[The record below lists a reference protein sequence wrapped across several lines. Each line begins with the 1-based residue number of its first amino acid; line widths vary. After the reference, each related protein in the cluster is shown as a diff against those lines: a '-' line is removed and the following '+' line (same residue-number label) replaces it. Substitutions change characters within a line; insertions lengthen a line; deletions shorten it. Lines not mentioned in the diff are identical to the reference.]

1 MKKTY
6 NMPKIGVMHVTTHNA
21 LCASGKPYSPVVFIG
36 GQAVSGKS
44 VL

>member
-21 LCASGKPYSPVVFIG
+21 LCASGQPSSVVVFRG
-36 GQAVSGKS
+36 GQAVPGP

>member
-1 MKKTY
+1 MKKSY

-21 LCASGKPYSPVVFIG
+21 LCASGEPYSPVGFRG
-36 GQAVSGKS
+36 GQAVSDKS